1 MSLAEP
7 SGTRRGGGG
16 ATAKAF
22 VGQMYAALHSSLRS
36 NPIING
42 VDCSRLW
49 IQVALTFLFVLGYVL
64 MVTVSGQGGVVST
77 SSNRKQCT
85 VDDGT
90 GCFLKNSP
98 PGANAQPQLG
108 TWNDTTSSYVLSEE
122 YVMAIGPMHK
132 VRTEVHDSMRT
143 LLAHQVIKLD
153 AKMQREPIW
162 FLEVIEY
169 WMFVARKPRAI

>member
-16 ATAKAF
+16 TTAKAF
-22 VGQMYAALHSSLRS
+22 VGQIYAALHSSLRS

-49 IQVALTFLFVLGYVL
+49 IQVALTFLFLVGYIL
-64 MVTVSGQGGVVST
+64 MVPVSGQGVVVST
-77 SSNRKQCT
+77 SSNLKQCT

-90 GCFLKNSP
+90 GVLRLELQVFLKNSP

-108 TWNDTTSSYVLSEE
+108 QWNDTTSSYVLSA
-122 YVMAIGPMHK
+122 VLFVVNTLWQF
-132 VRTEVHDSMRT
+132 VRCARLGQRFMIPC
-143 LLAHQVIKLD
+143 AH
-153 AKMQREPIW
+153 
-162 FLEVIEY
+162 Y
-169 WMFVARKPRAI
+169 WRIRLFSWMPRCNANQSGFSR

>member
-1 MSLAEP
+1 MSPAEP
-7 SGTRRGGGG
+7 SGTRGGGG
-16 ATAKAF
+16 GTTAKAF
-22 VGQMYAALHSSLRS
+22 VGQIYAALHSSPRS

-49 IQVALTFLFVLGYVL
+49 IQVALTFLFLVGYVL
-64 MVTVSGQGGVVST
+64 MVTVSGQGVVLST
-77 SSNRKQCT
+77 SSNLNQCT

-90 GCFLKNSP
+90 GVLRLEPQVFLKNSP

-108 TWNDTTSSYVLSEE
+108 E
-122 YVMAIGPMHK
+122 YIMAIGLMHK

-153 AKMQREPIW
+153 AMMQHEPMW

-169 WMFVARKPRAI
+169 WMFVVRKPRAI

>member
-16 ATAKAF
+16 TTAKAF
-22 VGQMYAALHSSLRS
+22 VGQIYAALHSSLRS

-49 IQVALTFLFVLGYVL
+49 IQVALTFLFLGV
-64 MVTVSGQGGVVST
+64 VVST
-77 SSNRKQCT
+77 SSNLKQCT
-85 VDDGT
+85 VDEGT
-90 GCFLKNSP
+90 GVLRLELQVFLKNSP
-98 PGANAQPQLG
+98 PGANAQPLLG
-108 TWNDTTSSYVLSEE
+108 E

-132 VRTEVHDSMRT
+132 DRAEAHDSTRT

-169 WMFVARKPRAI
+169 WMFVVCKPRAI

>member
-16 ATAKAF
+16 TTAKAF
-22 VGQMYAALHSSLRS
+22 EGQIYAALHSSLRS
-36 NPIING
+36 NPIINR

-49 IQVALTFLFVLGYVL
+49 IQVALTFLFLVGYVL
-64 MVTVSGQGGVVST
+64 MVTVAGQGVVVST
-77 SSNRKQCT
+77 SSNLKQCT

-90 GCFLKNSP
+90 GVLRLELQVFLKNSP

-108 TWNDTTSSYVLSEE
+108 E
-122 YVMAIGPMHK
+122 YAMAIGPMHK
-132 VRTEVHDSMRT
+132 VKTEVHDSMRT
-143 LLAHQVIKLD
+143 LLSHQVIKWD
-153 AKMQREPIW
+153 AKMKRKPIW

-169 WMFVARKPRAI
+169 WMFVVRKPRAI